1 MLGEREY
8 KVLVGGRELVIATQ
22 GFAEQAGGA
31 VTVRQGDTLLL
42 AVATMSKDL
51 REGIDFFPL
60 TVDYEERMYA
70 GGRIP
75 GSFFRR
81 EGRPPESAILIDRL
95 TDRPLRPLFPKDM
108 RNDVQIILY
117 SISSDGENPIDV
129 LAILGASAALSI
141 SDIPFDGPVGAL
153 RVGMDEQGGFNFN
166 PTYQESETNRLDLR
180 MAGTRDAVLMV
191 ECNASEL
198 DESTLLDALQAGQA
212 AMLPLIELQDQMRR
226 DLGKPKREYP
236 SIGLRAE
243 VKQAV
248 QGWLGSRAQELLA
261 QPRPKAE
268 FNQAMDDIER
278 ELFTALG
285 EPGEF
290 TVKEL
295 REGLWD
301 EIKKALRARVLND
314 SVRSDGRGPTD
325 IRPIEVAVDLSP
337 RAHGSGMF
345 RRGGTQVLTLATLG
359 TPRER
364 QELDIL
370 APVEEKRYMHH
381 YNFPPFSTGETK
393 MLRGASR
400 RDIGHGALAERALL
414 PVLPPQDDF
423 PYTMRL
429 VSEVLSSN
437 GSTSMASVCGSTLA
451 LLDTGVPI
459 RAPVAGIAM
468 GLMKEGDR
476 QVVLTD
482 IQGLEDQ
489 LGDMDFK
496 VAGTRV
502 GVTALQ
508 MDMKIRGITQDVMR
522 QALEQAKQARLF
534 ILDKIEALIPRPRA
548 ELKPH
553 APRMTVLHIN
563 PEKIGLVIGPGGKMI
578 RGIQEQTGARID
590 IEDDGTVYI
599 ASAGGPAA
607 DQARQMIEGLVEE
620 AVIGRIYTGKVVRTT
635 DFGAFV
641 EILPN
646 TDGLVHISQLASERV
661 EKVEDVAQV
670 GDELTVMVTAV
681 DPEGRVRLSRQ
692 AVLEGWTPEE
702 AMERDRTPRRSGS
715 GGGGGG
721 GRPRDRGR
729 GGSGGRGPGRGNRGN
744 PNRS

>member
-8 KVLVGGRELVIATQ
+8 KVVVGGRELTIATQ

-42 AVATMSKDL
+42 ATATMSKDP

-60 TVDYEERMYA
+60 TVDYEERLYA

-81 EGRPPESAILIDRL
+81 EGRPPESAILIARL
-95 TDRPLRPLFPKDM
+95 TDRPLRPLFPKDLH
-108 RNDVQIILY
+108 NDVQVILY
-117 SISSDGENPIDV
+117 SISSDAENPIDV
-129 LAILGASAALSI
+129 LAIAGASTALSI
-141 SDIPFDGPVGAL
+141 SDIPFEGPVGAL
-153 RVGMDEQGGFNFN
+153 RVGMDGQGGFLFN
-166 PTYQESETNRLDLR
+166 PSYQQMETNPLDLR
-180 MAGTRDAVLMV
+180 MAATRDAILMV
-191 ECNASEL
+191 ECNAAEL
-198 DESTLLDALQAGQA
+198 DEETLLAALDAGHR
-212 AMLPLIELQDQMRR
+212 AMQPLIEVQDQMRR
-226 DLGKPKREYP
+226 DLGKPKRSYP
-236 SIGLRAE
+236 SMALRTE

-248 QGWLGSRAQELLA
+248 EAWMSDRAERLLS
-261 QPRPKAE
+261 QPRRKAE
-268 FNQAMDDIER
+268 FNQGMEELEL
-278 ELFTALG
+278 ELFAALG
-285 EPGEF
+285 TSEQFSE
-290 TVKEL
+290 KEL
-295 REGLWD
+295 REALW
-301 EIKKALRARVLND
+301 ELIKKAVRGRVLRQA
-314 SVRSDGRGPTD
+314 VRTDGRAPD
-325 IRPIEVAVDLSP
+325 QIRPLDVAVDLSP

-370 APVEEKRYMHH
+370 APMEEKRYMHH

-393 MLRGASR
+393 PLRGASR
-400 RDIGHGALAERALL
+400 REIGHGALAERAML
-414 PVLPPQDDF
+414 PVLPDQDDF

-459 RAPVAGIAM
+459 KAPVAGIAM
-468 GLMKEGDR
+468 GLMKEGD
-476 QVVLTD
+476 QHVVLTD

-496 VAGTRV
+496 VAGTRQ

-508 MDMKIRGITQDVMR
+508 MDIKIRGITSAIMA
-522 QALEQAKQARLF
+522 QALDQARRARLT

-553 APRMTVLHIN
+553 APRMTVLHID

-578 RGIQEQTGARID
+578 RGIQDQTGARID

-599 ASAGGPAA
+599 AAADGPAA

-620 AVIGRIYTGKVVRTT
+620 AVVGRIYTGKVVRTT

-670 GDELTVMVTAV
+670 GDELTVMVTSI

-702 AMERDRTPRRSGS
+702 AMERDRTPRRSG
-715 GGGGGG
+715 GGRSGGGG
-721 GRPRDRGR
+721 GRPRDRERGR
-729 GGSGGRGPGRGNRGN
+729 GGRGPGRGNRGA
-744 PNRS
+744 PNRG